1 MNRKVAGLLIGA
13 AAVAA
18 VAGAAAFGANTAAA
32 LQADASTT
40 ASVAQTAPAAKQDAP
55 IDGGQA
61 TPAHYGDGGQE
72 GIVVSGQGTLSVAP
86 DLALVSLGVET
97 TAATVADANARATTA
112 MDAVLAAARANGVRD
127 KDIQTRHFNIYPQYD
142 YVEETVDGR
151 RTSRQVLTGYRVSNS
166 ANVKLRALDSV
177 GDVID
182 AVVTAG
188 GDDVRINN
196 IRFTVEDTKPM
207 LTRLR
212 EMAVRDAMSKARHL
226 ATLSNVRLGRL
237 IYISEGSGR
246 SVRQRLRRKP
256 HIRAR
261 RRRLR
266 RPRHRGRRTGHF
278 VQRASA
284 LRYLLAAIRD

>member
-32 LQADASTT
+32 LQSDASTT
-40 ASVAQTAPAAKQDAP
+40 ASAAQTAPAAMWDAP
-55 IDGGQA
+55 IDGGQTA
-61 TPAHYGDGGQE
+61 PAHYGDGGQE

-97 TAATVADANARATTA
+97 TVATVADANDRATTA

-166 ANVKLRALDSV
+166 ANVKLRDLDSV

-237 IYISEGSGR
+237 IYISEGSGAP
-246 SVRQRLRRKP
+246 SVSGF
-256 HIRAR
+256 AES
-261 RRRLR
+261 
-266 RPRHRGRRTGHF
+266 RTF
-278 VQRASA
+278 A
-284 LRYLLAAIRD
+284 LAAAAYDAPAIEGGELDISFSVQARFAIY

>member
-32 LQADASTT
+32 LQSDASTT
-40 ASVAQTAPAAKQDAP
+40 ASVAQTAPVPKRDAP
-55 IDGGQA
+55 IDGGA
-61 TPAHYGDGGQE
+61 NTPAHYGDGGQE

-166 ANVKLRALDSV
+166 ANVKLRDLDSV

-237 IYISEGSGR
+237 IYISEGSGAP
-246 SVRQRLRRKP
+246 SVSGF
-256 HIRAR
+256 AES
-261 RRRLR
+261 
-266 RPRHRGRRTGHF
+266 RTF
-278 VQRASA
+278 A
-284 LRYLLAAIRD
+284 LAAAAYDAPAIEGGELDISFSVQARFAIY

>member
-13 AAVAA
+13 AAVVA
-18 VAGAAAFGANTAAA
+18 VAGAAAFGASHLAAGAVCAADAVVDASDCSAAA
-32 LQADASTT
+32 
-40 ASVAQTAPAAKQDAP
+40 KWDAP

-61 TPAHYGDGGQE
+61 APAHYGDGGQE

-237 IYISEGSGR
+237 IYISEGSGAP
-246 SVRQRLRRKP
+246 SVSGF
-256 HIRAR
+256 AES
-261 RRRLR
+261 
-266 RPRHRGRRTGHF
+266 RTF
-278 VQRASA
+278 A
-284 LRYLLAAIRD
+284 LAAAAYDAPAIEGGELDISFSVQARFAIY